1 MRTNTIVMSA
11 FAVLFGLL
19 AVFLAQTWL
28 NNQAEQRMKSLAA
41 QKKSAPHTIVVASRP
56 LRFGDVLGALA
67 LREVPWPENA
77 LPAGVFAKI
86 GELTSGKRVVLM
98 PIDENEAILASKITG
113 PGQRATLSAM
123 LHDGMKAVTIRVNDV
138 EGVAGFVLPG
148 DHVDVVLT
156 RQRDKETA
164 TNDVVIQNAGV
175 LAIDQLADARAEKPS
190 VVKAVTL
197 EVDETDGQKLAL
209 ASAVGTLSLLLGK
222 AGEAEEGSPRQVSLK
237 DLGRAIAPS
246 SDARFVTIGV
256 TREMKRQDYVVPVEG
271 GAMTDEQIGEIHS
284 LARDSLLGSQPSFQI
299 QAYPFRLTPANMA
312 RHRTNPHMAFWKMLK
327 IGNDHFEAT
336 HPEPKVEVCESSLC
350 VRCAAPREF
359 VETPCVRSDR

>member
-1 MRTNTIVMSA
+1 MRTSTIVMSA

-28 NNQAEQRMKSLAA
+28 NNQAEQRMKRLEA

-156 RQRDKETA
+156 RQRDKEF
-164 TNDVVIQNAGV
+164 G
-175 LAIDQLADARAEKPS
+175 
-190 VVKAVTL
+190 
-197 EVDETDGQKLAL
+197 DE
-209 ASAVGTLSLLLGK
+209 
-222 AGEAEEGSPRQVSLK
+222 
-237 DLGRAIAPS
+237 
-246 SDARFVTIGV
+246 
-256 TREMKRQDYVVPVEG
+256 
-271 GAMTDEQIGEIHS
+271 
-284 LARDSLLGSQPSFQI
+284 
-299 QAYPFRLTPANMA
+299 
-312 RHRTNPHMAFWKMLK
+312 
-327 IGNDHFEAT
+327 
-336 HPEPKVEVCESSLC
+336 
-350 VRCAAPREF
+350 
-359 VETPCVRSDR
+359 